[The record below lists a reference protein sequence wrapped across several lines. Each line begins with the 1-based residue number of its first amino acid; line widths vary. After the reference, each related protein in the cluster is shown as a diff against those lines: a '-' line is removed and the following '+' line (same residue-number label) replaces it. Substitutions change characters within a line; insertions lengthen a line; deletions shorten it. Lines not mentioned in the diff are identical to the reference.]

1 VTSPAHGAVSS
12 SSSSPKAG
20 AGTKHPALDSCGN
33 VEAVDWDR
41 LISERE
47 TTAAALSAALQRA
60 KCVEREVQELRQER
74 EDAEKHSHEELRSL
88 RERLRR
94 CMSRPERDGPDYQ
107 AKLSETNASMGA
119 DSYRRQPSISTR
131 SVSENLFKRRAEDLQ
146 HTVAGLKLE
155 LRRASSSE
163 LALKRSVDARSS
175 AIRSLLR
182 SRALRG
188 LTSVQC
194 GPWRLPPTFEAE
206 RRALVVAVEEQLR
219 FNLVLRNSHS
229 GAGGKQAGNQLLTF
243 SWPGT
248 RQSTS
253 RLQAIC

>member
-1 VTSPAHGAVSS
+1 M
-12 SSSSPKAG
+12 
-20 AGTKHPALDSCGN
+20 
-33 VEAVDWDR
+33 EAVDWDR

-94 CMSRPERDGPDYQ
+94 CMSKPERDGPDFQ
-107 AKLSETNASMGA
+107 ATQSETNASVGAGA
-119 DSYRRQPSISTR
+119 DPHRPQPTISSR

-146 HTVAGLKLE
+146 STVAGLKLE
-155 LRRASSSE
+155 LRRATSSE

-182 SRALRG
+182 SRAMRG

-206 RRALVVAVEEQLR
+206 RRALVTAVEEQLR
-219 FNLVLRNSHS
+219 FNLALRSNRSTASSKQVHANRS
-229 GAGGKQAGNQLLTF
+229 DGMQMGAIVDLPASSNLLMPRCGGCDSDSA
-243 SWPGT
+243 
-248 RQSTS
+248 
-253 RLQAIC
+253 